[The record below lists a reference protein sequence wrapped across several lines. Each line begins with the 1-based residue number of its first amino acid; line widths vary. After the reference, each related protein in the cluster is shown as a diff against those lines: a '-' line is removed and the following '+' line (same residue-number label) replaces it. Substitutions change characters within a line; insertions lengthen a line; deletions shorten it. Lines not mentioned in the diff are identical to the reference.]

1 MNGAEIFLILLLS
14 VCVVAYLAQRV
25 NMAQPIAFV
34 IAGIALASIPDF
46 PTFSIPPEML
56 LLIFLPPLLSEAAY
70 FTSLRDFMANKRP
83 ILQMAISLVLAT
95 SVVVAYTVNWLM
107 PEISLALGFVLGA
120 IISPPDAVA
129 AVAVTKKVSLP
140 KRLTVLLEGES
151 LINDATGLVLYKFA
165 VAAVVTGAFS
175 MLDASLHFLWMC
187 TAGLFLGWLLG
198 WLYVKVFPK
207 IKDVSVE
214 ILSTLLIPYAS
225 YLLAESVHGS
235 GVLAVVATG
244 IVISWN
250 GPRIFPPA
258 FRIPAQAVWK
268 MTTFVLNGVVFLLI
282 GMYFPGIL
290 KGLAAYDIR
299 DVVTLSIAVPL
310 VAILVRFAWIYSLAY
325 GTRFLF
331 PSVRRADPYPSWQN
345 VFIVAWTGMRGV
357 VSLATA
363 LALPTALAD
372 GWTSFPHR
380 DLIIFLAF
388 DVILVTLILQGLSL
402 PWLIKKL
409 SLDYDGHI
417 FHEQWLARKEAAET
431 AMRRLQELQQD
442 DSLHTTALE
451 RIISHYKDRLESLGD
466 GPNTPLNLAD
476 SASQDHHPLI
486 ASENRI
492 WKEVLSAERKAVVC
506 LRQTFTISDEVMHEI
521 LRDIDLLHNRFANN
535 T

>member
-14 VCVVAYLAQRV
+14 VCIVAYLAQRM

-34 IAGIALASIPDF
+34 VAGIALASIPDF
-46 PTFSIPPEML
+46 PSFEIPPEML

-95 SVVVAYTVNWLM
+95 CVGVAFTVNWLM

-140 KRLTVLLEGES
+140 KKLTVLLEGES

-175 MLDASLHFLWMC
+175 MLDASLNFLWMC
-187 TAGLFLGWLLG
+187 TSGLFLGWLLG
-198 WLYVKVFPK
+198 WLYIKIFPK
-207 IKDVSVE
+207 IKDIAVE

-244 IVISWN
+244 IVISWH

-258 FRIPAQAVWK
+258 FRIPAQAVWR
-268 MTTFVLNGVVFLLI
+268 MTTFVLNGLVFLLI

-290 KGLAAYDIR
+290 KGLSAYDVY
-299 DVVTLSIAVPL
+299 DLVTLSIAVPL
-310 VAILVRFAWIYSLAY
+310 VAILIRFAWIFGITYIPL
-325 GTRFLF
+325 LF
-331 PSVRRADPYPSWQN
+331 TSCEATKKSCPSWQN
-345 VFIVAWTGMRGV
+345 LFIVAWTGMRGV

-363 LALPTALAD
+363 LALPTVLAD

-388 DVILVTLILQGLSL
+388 DVILVTLVLQGLSL
-402 PWLIKKL
+402 PWLINKL
-409 SLDYDGHI
+409 SLVYDGHI
-417 FHEQWLARKEAAET
+417 FQEQWLAKKEAAET
-431 AMRRLQELQQD
+431 AMRRLEELQQD
-442 DSLHTTALE
+442 GNLHAAALE
-451 RIISHYKDRLESLGD
+451 RIVSHYKDRLESLGD

-476 SASQDHHPLI
+476 SKSQEHHPLI
-486 ASENRI
+486 ASENHI
-492 WKEVLSAERKAVVC
+492 WKEVLSAERRAVVC
-506 LRQTFTISDEVMHEI
+506 LRQTFTIGDEVMHEI